1 MAKISRN
8 SKPALRS
15 HSGIQLPRLIGVVHL
30 PPLGG
35 APLARGMTPAQALA
49 YAGEWAVGE
58 VRALTRAGFEGLII
72 ENLGDAPFYKDRV
85 PPETVA
91 SMSVIA
97 AACREVTDLPIG
109 INLLRNDGASALAVA
124 AVTGA
129 EFIRVNVISG
139 VVATDQ
145 GLIEGK
151 GAELVRERARLG
163 VEGELAIFADVLVK
177 HARTLSSDDLEIA
190 IEDTALRGGADAVI
204 LTGASTGRA
213 ADPRMLERAGDIG
226 RAHGIATF
234 VGSGATVDSL
244 EFLAHHISGVIV
256 GSALRE
262 GGRAGEVLDP
272 ARTRAFAREFHK
284 QYQARKKTQG
294 RKTPSRGTKRK

>member
-1 MAKISRN
+1 MAQASRR
-8 SKPALRS
+8 KTRLRS
-15 HSGIQLPRLIGVVHL
+15 HTGIELPRLIGVVHL

-35 APLARGMTPAQALA
+35 APASRGLTPSEALA
-49 YAGEWAVGE
+49 HAGEWAVAE
-58 VRALTRAGFEGLII
+58 VRALTRAGFEGIII
-72 ENLGDAPFYKDRV
+72 ENLGDAPFFKDRV
-85 PPETVA
+85 PAETIA

-97 AACREVTDLPIG
+97 AACREVTDLPLG

-124 AVTGA
+124 AVTGSP
-129 EFIRVNVISG
+129 FIRVNVISG

-163 VEGELAIFADVLVK
+163 VEREVAIFADVLVK

-190 IEDTALRGGADAVI
+190 LEDTALRGGADAVI

-213 ADPRMLERAGDIG
+213 ADPKMLERAGEIA

-234 VGSGATVDSL
+234 VGSGATLDSL
-244 EFLAHHISGVIV
+244 EFLSRTVSGVIV

-262 GGRAGEVLDP
+262 GGRAGAPLN
-272 ARTRAFAREFHK
+272 ARQIRAFSREFHK
-284 QYQARKKTQG
+284 QYQRGAKIGRRARGARSK
-294 RKTPSRGTKRK
+294 